1 MITKIAL
8 IKTKLLFKKS
18 LNDAVVPNRALS
30 VWQTGLI
37 SYTGRG
43 GGCRVEIKGAVWKI
57 PVNLL
62 KDKLLEEPRYQ
73 TFKKRKGEGRD

>member
-1 MITKIAL
+1 MKINGSTSMITKIAL

-37 SYTGRG
+37 SFIATRG
-43 GGCRVEIKGAVWKI
+43 CSH
-57 PVNLL
+57 LH
-62 KDKLLEEPRYQ
+62 
-73 TFKKRKGEGRD
+73 